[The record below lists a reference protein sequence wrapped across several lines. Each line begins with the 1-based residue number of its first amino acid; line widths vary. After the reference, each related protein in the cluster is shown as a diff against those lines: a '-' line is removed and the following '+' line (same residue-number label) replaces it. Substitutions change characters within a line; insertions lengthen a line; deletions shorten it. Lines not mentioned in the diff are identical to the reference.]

1 MHCDECNELLS
12 TFMDNELDEVQA
24 VSVREHLALC
34 DPCAKIC
41 EELAAI
47 LDLCKPGE
55 VEEILPPNPDALW
68 CRIHNIIESEIKPEL
83 PPVEQPKA
91 TRRLWRFTLPQLASA
106 VLCIAIVSSLLTIIG
121 VRNYLAP
128 RSDDFTSRSSESQ
141 TILEKFMARLGL
153 VDTPQ
158 KARERRLTEQRA
170 AIEYWDRRVRDR
182 RAQWNAVMQEKF
194 DKNLNII
201 NESVN
206 DYTKILQ
213 QNPDDEI
220 TGEMLDSAM
229 DEKMQLLREFAEL

>member
-1 MHCDECNELLS
+1 
-12 TFMDNELDEVQA
+12 MDNELDETRA
-24 VSVREHLALC
+24 AGVREHLAVC
-34 DPCAKIC
+34 NPCAKIC
-41 EELAAI
+41 EELVSI
-47 LDLCKPGE
+47 LDLCKSGE
-55 VEEILPPNPDALW
+55 VDEVVPPNPDAMW
-68 CRIHNIIESEIKPEL
+68 CRIHNIIESEVKPEL
-83 PPVEQPKA
+83 PPIETEKP
-91 TRRLWRFTLPQLASA
+91 RRLWRFTLPQLASA

-121 VRNYLAP
+121 IKNYLAP

-141 TILEKFMARLGL
+141 TTLEKFMARFGL
-153 VDTPQ
+153 IDTPQ
-158 KARERRLTEQRA
+158 KARERRLTEQQA
-170 AIEYWDRRVRDR
+170 AIEYWDRRVRER

-206 DYTKILQ
+206 DYTRILQ

>member
-1 MHCDECNELLS
+1 MHCDECNQLLS
-12 TFMDNELDEVQA
+12 SFMDSDLDEVRA
-24 VSVREHLALC
+24 AAVREHLAVC

-47 LDLCKPGE
+47 VDLCKTEPA
-55 VEEILPPNPDALW
+55 EELVPPNPDALW
-68 CRIHNIIESEIKPEL
+68 CRINNIIESEVKPQ
-83 PPVEQPKA
+83 VAQPQE
-91 TRRLWRFTLPQLASA
+91 TPRRRLWRFTFPQLASA
-106 VLCIAIVSSLLTIIG
+106 VLCVALVSSLLTVIG
-121 VRNYLAP
+121 IKNYFSP
-128 RSDDFTSRSSESQ
+128 PSDDIASGTGESQ
-141 TILEKFMARLGL
+141 CLFEKLMAKVGL
-153 VDTPQ
+153 ADTPQ
-158 KARERRLTEQRA
+158 KARERRLAQQQA
-170 AIEYWDRRVRDR
+170 AIEYWDRRVRER

-206 DYTKILQ
+206 DYTRILQ

>member
-1 MHCDECNELLS
+1 
-12 TFMDNELDEVQA
+12 MDNELDEGRA
-24 VSVREHLALC
+24 VAVREHLALC
-34 DPCAKIC
+34 APCAKIC
-41 EELAAI
+41 EELAAL
-47 LDLCKPGE
+47 LDLCKSGN
-55 VEEILPPNPDALW
+55 VDEIVPPNPDALW
-68 CRIHNIIESEIKPEL
+68 CRIHNIIESEVKPEL
-83 PPVEQPKA
+83 PPVEPQKP
-91 TRRLWRFTLPQLASA
+91 RRFWRFTLPQLASA

-121 VRNYLAP
+121 IKNYLAP

-153 VDTPQ
+153 IDTPQ
-158 KARERRLTEQRA
+158 KARERRLDEQRA
-170 AIEYWDRRVRDR
+170 AIEYWDRRVLER

-201 NESVN
+201 DESVN
-206 DYTKILQ
+206 DYTRILQ

>member
-1 MHCDECNELLS
+1 
-12 TFMDNELDEVQA
+12 MDNELDDERA
-24 VSVREHLALC
+24 AAVREHLAVC
-34 DPCAKIC
+34 EPCAKIC

-47 LDLCKPGE
+47 LDLCKTSDA
-55 VEEILPPNPDALW
+55 EEIVPPNPNALW
-68 CRIHNIIESEIKPEL
+68 CRIHNIIESEVKPEL
-83 PPVEQPKA
+83 PPVEAEKP
-91 TRRLWRFTLPQLASA
+91 RRLWRFTLPQLASA

-121 VRNYLAP
+121 IRNYLAP

-141 TILEKFMARLGL
+141 TTLEKFMAKLGL

-158 KARERRLTEQRA
+158 RARERRLTEQQA

-206 DYTKILQ
+206 DYTRILQ

>member
-1 MHCDECNELLS
+1 
-12 TFMDNELDEVQA
+12 MDNELDEERA
-24 VSVREHLALC
+24 TDVRQHIALC
-34 DPCAKIC
+34 QPCAKIC

-47 LDLCKPGE
+47 LDLCKTGDAD
-55 VEEILPPNPDALW
+55 EIVPPNPDALW
-68 CRIHNIIESEIKPEL
+68 CRIHNIIESEAKPEL
-83 PPVEQPKA
+83 PALEPEKQ
-91 TRRLWRFTLPQLASA
+91 RRFWRFTFPQLASA
-106 VLCIAIVSSLLTIIG
+106 ILCIALVSSLLTIIG
-121 VRNYLAP
+121 IKNYITP

-141 TILEKFMARLGL
+141 TTLEKFMARIGL
-153 VDTPQ
+153 TDTPQ
-158 KARERRLTEQRA
+158 KARERRLAEQQA
-170 AIEYWDRRVRDR
+170 AIEYWDRRVRER

>member
-12 TFMDNELDEVQA
+12 SFMDNELDEKRA
-24 VSVREHLALC
+24 AAIREHLALC

-47 LDLCKPGE
+47 LDLCKTSE
-55 VEEILPPNPDALW
+55 TDEIIPPNPDALW
-68 CRIHNIIESEIKPEL
+68 CRIHNIIESEAKPEL
-83 PPVEQPKA
+83 PPVEAKMP
-91 TRRLWRFTLPQLASA
+91 RRLWRFTLPQLASA

-121 VRNYLAP
+121 IKNYLAP

-153 VDTPQ
+153 TETPQ
-158 KARERRLTEQRA
+158 KARERRLAEQQA
-170 AIEYWDRRVRDR
+170 AIEYWDRRVRER
-182 RAQWNAVMQEKF
+182 RAQWNGVMREKF